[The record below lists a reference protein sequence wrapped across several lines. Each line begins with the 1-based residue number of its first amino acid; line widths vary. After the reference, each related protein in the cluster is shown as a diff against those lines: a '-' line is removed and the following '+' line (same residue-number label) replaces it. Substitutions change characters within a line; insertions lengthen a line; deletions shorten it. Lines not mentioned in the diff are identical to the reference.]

1 MWAPP
6 RASGPTRVVGVPGGA
21 LWTADATT
29 GTLTARDAASGTA
42 KAAVPVPTARAFA
55 LGASGVWYQRASA
68 GSLTVTIGRVV
79 ATGAATTVTAFT
91 GPGPS
96 ESGLPYLGTL
106 SVTARGAWLAEQ
118 NHLFLLPDELGMRR
132 ARGPATIPFRMGS
145 PLDLDFKALLP
156 EKVALIT
163 GSGSGQGRA
172 AAQLFS
178 AHGARIVVV
187 DVNHQGAA
195 ETMRLL
201 EEQGGE
207 GIAIHAD
214 VSERPDVDR
223 MVATTMERF
232 GRLDVLYNNAAV
244 QMSGRLVDCTDEE
257 WDLTIATNLSAI
269 FWACRAALPHLL
281 EGDGGSIINTASTLG
296 LIGSEGYAAYGA
308 AKAGLVL
315 LTKQLAVEYGPA
327 VRANVIAPG
336 SIDTPRFRKVLD
348 KTPGASEFVEGLKR
362 TIPVR
367 RLGLAEDIAAIA
379 LFLASDQSAYV
390 SGAVVPADGGLAAL
404 R

>member
-1 MWAPP
+1 M
-6 RASGPTRVVGVPGGA
+6 
-21 LWTADATT
+21 
-29 GTLTARDAASGTA
+29 
-42 KAAVPVPTARAFA
+42 
-55 LGASGVWYQRASA
+55 
-68 GSLTVTIGRVV
+68 
-79 ATGAATTVTAFT
+79 TGAPVLDF
-91 GPGPS
+91 
-96 ESGLPYLGTL
+96 
-106 SVTARGAWLAEQ
+106 RQ
-118 NHLFLLPDELGMRR
+118 LLPD
-132 ARGPATIPFRMGS
+132 
-145 PLDLDFKALLP
+145 
-156 EKVALIT
+156 KVALIT

-172 AAQLFS
+172 AARLF
-178 AHGARIVVV
+178 ADHGARVVVV
-187 DVNHQGAA
+187 DINDDGAA
-195 ETMRLL
+195 ETVRLL
-201 EEQGGE
+201 EERGGE
-207 GIAIHAD
+207 GMAVHAD
-214 VSERPDVDR
+214 VSSRPDVDR
-223 MVATTMERF
+223 MVAAATERY

-244 QMSGRLVDCTDEE
+244 QMSGRLVDCTEDE

-336 SIDTPRFRKVLD
+336 SIDTPRFRKVLE
-348 KTPGASEFVEGLKR
+348 KTPGAEQFVDGLKR
-362 TIPVR
+362 TIPVG
-367 RLGLAEDIAAIA
+367 RLGLAEDVAAIA